1 MKKEI
6 TEIKRETSMQNIKQ
20 NKVNYMKKKNRLK
33 KGKKTV
39 TLSGVEL
46 MTTRF
51 QKLHITSRL
60 ISAYLLQC
68 SQIPIN
74 TLFCQ
79 FNSLF
84 ANTETYEANNK
95 LRNYRIIYANF
106 IHEYGVN
113 FHELYLPYSPPAS
126 MLSIETSI
134 GVLLLTQLAA
144 MSLLLPTST

>member
-1 MKKEI
+1 
-6 TEIKRETSMQNIKQ
+6 
-20 NKVNYMKKKNRLK
+20 
-33 KGKKTV
+33 
-39 TLSGVEL
+39 
-46 MTTRF
+46 MTTKF

-60 ISAYLLQC
+60 ISVYLLQC

-84 ANTETYEANNK
+84 ANTEMYEAINK

-113 FHELYLPYSPPAS
+113 FHELY
-126 MLSIETSI
+126 
-134 GVLLLTQLAA
+134 
-144 MSLLLPTST
+144 

>member
-1 MKKEI
+1 
-6 TEIKRETSMQNIKQ
+6 
-20 NKVNYMKKKNRLK
+20 
-33 KGKKTV
+33 
-39 TLSGVEL
+39 

-51 QKLHITSRL
+51 QKVDTTSRL

-74 TLFCQ
+74 TLICQ

-84 ANTETYEANNK
+84 ANTEMYEAINK

-113 FHELYLPYSPPAS
+113 FHELYIRFN
-126 MLSIETSI
+126 SI
-134 GVLLLTQLAA
+134 L
-144 MSLLLPTST
+144 

>member
-1 MKKEI
+1 
-6 TEIKRETSMQNIKQ
+6 
-20 NKVNYMKKKNRLK
+20 
-33 KGKKTV
+33 
-39 TLSGVEL
+39 

-79 FNSLF
+79 LNSLF
-84 ANTETYEANNK
+84 ANTEMYEAVYK
-95 LRNYRIIYANF
+95 LRNNRIIYAIF

-113 FHELYLPYSPPAS
+113 FHELYIATLQCTSVYTNIPTCRRGESKISFPLNEGIFVYSR
-126 MLSIETSI
+126 
-134 GVLLLTQLAA
+134 VFVQ
-144 MSLLLPTST
+144 

>member
-6 TEIKRETSMQNIKQ
+6 MEIKKRNIDGKHIAKQ
-20 NKVNYMKKKNRLK
+20 SKLHEKKKQIK
-33 KGKKTV
+33 KRKKSV
-39 TLSGVEL
+39 SLSGDEL

-51 QKLHITSRL
+51 QKIHITSRL

-84 ANTETYEANNK
+84 ANTEMCEAIFK

-113 FHELYLPYSPPAS
+113 FHEL
-126 MLSIETSI
+126 
-134 GVLLLTQLAA
+134 
-144 MSLLLPTST
+144 

>member
-1 MKKEI
+1 
-6 TEIKRETSMQNIKQ
+6 
-20 NKVNYMKKKNRLK
+20 
-33 KGKKTV
+33 
-39 TLSGVEL
+39 

-68 SQIPIN
+68 SKIPIN

-84 ANTETYEANNK
+84 ANTEMHEAINK
-95 LRNYRIIYANF
+95 LRNYCIIYANC

-113 FHELYLPYSPPAS
+113 FHELYVMFSCVFVTLPC
-126 MLSIETSI
+126 
-134 GVLLLTQLAA
+134 GVVLDCID
-144 MSLLLPTST
+144 S

>member
-1 MKKEI
+1 MTQRK
-6 TEIKRETSMQNIKQ
+6 
-20 NKVNYMKKKNRLK
+20 RLK
-33 KGKKTV
+33 KLERKKPV

-51 QKLHITSRL
+51 QKPHITSWL

-68 SQIPIN
+68 SQIPIK

-84 ANTETYEANNK
+84 ANTGMYEAINK
-95 LRNYRIIYANF
+95 LRNYSLIYANF

-113 FHELYLPYSPPAS
+113 FHEL
-126 MLSIETSI
+126 
-134 GVLLLTQLAA
+134 
-144 MSLLLPTST
+144 

>member
-1 MKKEI
+1 MKKKI
-6 TEIKRETSMQNIKQ
+6 MEIKKKNINANINQ
-20 NKVNYMKKKNRLK
+20 NKVNYMKTKTGLK
-33 KGKKTV
+33 KEKTV
-39 TLSGVEL
+39 TLSGVEF

-51 QKLHITSRL
+51 QKLHMTSRL
-60 ISAYLLQC
+60 ISAYLLQH

-84 ANTETYEANNK
+84 ANTEMYEAINK

-113 FHELYLPYSPPAS
+113 FHEL
-126 MLSIETSI
+126 
-134 GVLLLTQLAA
+134 
-144 MSLLLPTST
+144 